1 MMKKEAIVFDRVT
14 KTFPKATKPSVNET
28 SLVIEQGSFVTIL
41 GASGS
46 GKTTLLKMVN
56 RIIEPTS
63 GTISLFGKN
72 IREMPATELRRS
84 IGYVIQQV
92 GLFPHMTI
100 EQNIATVPNILGW
113 DRRKISERVD
123 YLMDLV
129 HLPPSYK
136 TRYPRQL
143 SGGQQQRVG
152 IARAMAGDPAVLLM
166 DEPFGAIDAI
176 TRTKLQDD
184 FLEIQKKL
192 GKTILFVTHD
202 VDEAFKLGDRIV
214 VMNEGSIQQYDPPL
228 NLVTRPANEFVSRL
242 IQADDLFQR
251 LQLMKAEDHMLAW
264 TEADAAARTENVPR
278 VRGQDS
284 LRTVLQK
291 LLQHDAPYVAV
302 VNGEEKPVGKVTLEQ
317 LKTANSG

>member
-1 MMKKEAIVFDRVT
+1 MNKEAIVFDRVS
-14 KTFPKATKPSVNET
+14 KTFPKSAKPSVAET
-28 SLVIEQGSFVTIL
+28 SLVVEQGSFVTIL
-41 GASGS
+41 GTSGS

-63 GTISLFGKN
+63 GTISLFGRN
-72 IREMPATELRRS
+72 IREIPVTELRRS
-84 IGYVIQQV
+84 IGYVIQQI

-100 EQNIATVPNILGW
+100 EENIATVPNILGW
-113 DRRKISERVD
+113 DRRKTQERVD

-129 HLPPSYK
+129 HLPASYK

-176 TRTKLQDD
+176 TRAKLQDD

-214 VMNEGSIQQYDPPL
+214 VMHEGKIQQYDTPL
-228 NLVTRPANEFVSRL
+228 NLIARPANEFVRRL
-242 IQADDLFQR
+242 VQADDLFQR
-251 LQLMKAEDHMLAW
+251 LQFMKASDHMLPW
-264 TEADAAARTENVPR
+264 TEADAARDVPR

-284 LRTVLQK
+284 LKTVLQK
-291 LLQHDAPYVAV
+291 LLQHDAPHVAV
-302 VNGEEKPVGKVTLEQ
+302 VSDGDQPIGKVTFEQ
-317 LKTANSG
+317 LKSVNRG